1 MDFSKR
7 THRVSNI
14 KRLAAI
20 SRIMMKHGLGE
31 IFARVFERKVAG
43 AKVREDRRAFDR
55 AIYPSA
61 QRIRRVFEE
70 LGPTFVKLGQLLSTR
85 ADMFPPEYLK
95 EFKKLQNRVPPVPF
109 EEIRA
114 VIERELQHPISEI
127 FESIEEKSLA
137 AASVA
142 QVHLAQTIE
151 GEKVVLKVI
160 RPGIEK
166 RIREDIQL
174 MHYFAKKLENA
185 FEIGPIIGF
194 TNLVNEFE
202 RNILRELDMHIEAG
216 NTERFFKN
224 FKDSREIYI
233 PRVCW
238 QHTSKSVLVMEYI
251 DGIKLDRVD
260 EIRAHGIDP
269 REIALIGLRSFSRQL
284 MEFGL
289 FHADPHPGNSVVMY
303 DGRLSLL
310 DFGIIGYLD
319 ENTMLEIANV
329 LLGFAEHDYD
339 MVMDALVDAALISEA
354 SVNLKNFRDDL
365 RDISEPFYGRSLQTI
380 SVRDVYDQVMQLLR
394 KYHVRLPR
402 NLMLLFKTLI
412 QAEALGKIL
421 GSDASL
427 LEVSRPYAKKMLK
440 KGYDTQKWIRNIV
453 RDFRSNRGYLRVF
466 PRLFHDVLKGMSAG
480 KHQIEIRHTGL
491 QQTNTKIERGI
502 NRLTVGI
509 IISASLIA
517 GSLVMDSS
525 QKVLE
530 FTVDFFGVHTVSIT
544 ALLGLLGYCLATV
557 LGFWLIISIFR
568 SGRG

>member
-1 MDFSKR
+1 
-7 THRVSNI
+7 
-14 KRLAAI
+14 
-20 SRIMMKHGLGE
+20 
-31 IFARVFERKVAG
+31 
-43 AKVREDRRAFDR
+43 
-55 AIYPSA
+55 
-61 QRIRRVFEE
+61 
-70 LGPTFVKLGQLLSTR
+70 
-85 ADMFPPEYLK
+85 
-95 EFKKLQNRVPPVPF
+95 
-109 EEIRA
+109 
-114 VIERELQHPISEI
+114 
-127 FESIEEKSLA
+127 LA

-142 QVHLAQTIE
+142 QVHLAQSIE

-166 RIREDIQL
+166 KIREDIQL
-174 MHYFAKKLENA
+174 MYYFAKKLENA
-185 FEIGPIIGF
+185 FEIGQIIGF
-194 TNLVNEFE
+194 TNLVSEFE
-202 RNILRELDMHIEAG
+202 RNILRELDMYIEAG
-216 NTERFFKN
+216 NTDRFFKN

-233 PRVCW
+233 PRVHW
-238 QHTSKSVLVMEYI
+238 EHTSKSVLVMEYVE
-251 DGIKLDRVD
+251 GIKLDRID

-289 FHADPHPGNSVVMY
+289 FHADPHPGNTVVMY

-319 ENTMLEIANV
+319 QKTMLEIANV
-329 LLGFAEHDYD
+329 FLGFAEHDYD
-339 MVMDALVDAALISEA
+339 LVMDALVDAELIDED

-365 RDISEPFYGRSLQTI
+365 RDISEPFYGRSLRTI

-427 LEVSRPYAKKMLK
+427 LEVTRPYAKKMLK
-440 KGYDTQKWIRNIV
+440 QGHDTLRWIHGIAK
-453 RDFRSNRGYLRVF
+453 DFRSKRGYLRVV
-466 PRLFHDVLKGMSAG
+466 PRLIRDALKGLAGG

-491 QQTNTKIERGI
+491 QQTHTKIERGI

-517 GSLVMDSS
+517 GSLVLDSS
-525 QKVLE
+525 QKVME
-530 FTVDFFGVHTVSIT
+530 FTVDFFGGRTVSIT

-568 SGRG
+568 SGRM